1 MSLKSSTK
9 TETNLYTLEVEIG
22 AEDFEA
28 AQVKAFSK
36 QKNRISLPGFR
47 KGKVTRKMA
56 ENFYG
61 KGFLYEEALDICYPK
76 AVEGAIEEAGL
87 EVVRTKTA
95 DIKSIGEE
103 GVLLS
108 VEVFVK
114 PEIEL
119 KAYKELKATKK
130 KVEATDEEVQ
140 SRIDELVERNSREV
154 SVEDREV
161 QNGDIAVIDF
171 EGFVDGVAFDGGKA
185 EEYEL
190 AIGSGSFIPGFEEQ
204 IIGHNSGDEFDVNV
218 KFPSEYAPELADK
231 DAVFKIKLHE
241 IKVKELPE
249 VDDEFAQDAADCD
262 TVDDLKKSLADE
274 IKKQKEDENEKEIR
288 SQLFD
293 KLAENVVAEIPE
305 VMVENELDNQIRDID
320 YRLSSQGLNFETYLK
335 YMGMTVEQYREQSK
349 PNAEVQVKIRL
360 ALEKIVALE
369 GIEISDEDLEKEYEK
384 FASQYQMELEQIK
397 KIIPADGLK
406 KDMAIDKAIEF
417 VRENAKVTTA
427 RKPRAAK
434 EKAEDKAEDKV
445 EEASDAE

>member
-9 TETNLYTLEVEIG
+9 TETNLYTLEVEIS

-61 KGFLYEEALDICYPK
+61 KGFLYEEALDICYPD
-76 AVEGAIEEAGL
+76 AVEGAIKEAGL
-87 EVVRTKTA
+87 EVVGTKAA

-103 GVLLS
+103 GVLIS

-114 PEIEL
+114 PEVEL

-130 KVEATDEEVQ
+130 KVEATEEEIQ
-140 SRIDELVERNSREV
+140 SKIDELVERNARIV

-161 QNGDIAVIDF
+161 KDGDIAVIDF

-190 AIGSGSFIPGFEEQ
+190 TIGSGSFIPGFEDQ
-204 IIGHNSGDEFDVNV
+204 IIGHKPGDEFDVNV
-218 KFPSEYAPELADK
+218 TFPTEYSPELAGK

-262 TVDDLKKSLADE
+262 NVDALKKSLADE
-274 IKKQKEDENEKEIR
+274 IKKQKEDENEREIR
-288 SQLFD
+288 TQIFD
-293 KLAENVVAEIPE
+293 KLSENVVAEIPE
-305 VMVENELDNQIRDID
+305 VMVENELDNQIKDID
-320 YRLSSQGLNFETYLK
+320 YRLSSQGIGFENYLK
-335 YMGMTVEQYREQSK
+335 YMGMTVEQYREKAK
-349 PNAEVQVKIRL
+349 PDAEKQVKIRL
-360 ALEKIVALE
+360 ALEKIVELE
-369 GIEISDEDLEKEYEK
+369 NIEVSDEDVEAEYKK
-384 FASQYQMELEQIK
+384 FAEQYQMDIEQIK

-406 KDMAIDKAIEF
+406 KDLAIDKAVDF
-417 VRENAKVTTA
+417 VRDNAKVTTA
-427 RKPRAAK
+427 RKPRATK
-434 EKAEDKAEDKV
+434 EKAAAEENEEKAK
-445 EEASDAE
+445 DAE

>member
-9 TETNLYTLEVEIG
+9 TETNLYTLEVEIS

-61 KGFLYEEALDICYPK
+61 KSFLYEEALDICYPD
-76 AVEGAIEEAGL
+76 AVEGAIKEAGL
-87 EVVRTKTA
+87 EVVGTKAA

-103 GVLLS
+103 GVLIS

-114 PEIEL
+114 PEVEL

-130 KVEATDEEVQ
+130 KVEATEEEIQ
-140 SRIDELVERNSREV
+140 NRIDELVERNARIV
-154 SVEDREV
+154 SAEDREV
-161 QNGDIAVIDF
+161 KDGDIAVIDF

-190 AIGSGSFIPGFEEQ
+190 TIGSGSFIPGFEDQ
-204 IIGHNSGDEFDVNV
+204 IIGHKPGEEFDVNV
-218 KFPSEYAPELADK
+218 TFPTEYSPELAGK

-262 TVDDLKKSLADE
+262 NVEALKKSLADE
-274 IKKQKEDENEKEIR
+274 IKKQKEDENEREIR
-288 SQLFD
+288 TQIFD
-293 KLAENVVAEIPE
+293 KLSENVVAEIPE
-305 VMVENELDNQIRDID
+305 VMVENELDNQIKDID
-320 YRLSSQGLNFETYLK
+320 YRLSSQGIGFENYLK
-335 YMGMTVEQYREQSK
+335 YMGMTVEQYREKAK
-349 PNAEVQVKIRL
+349 PDAEKQVKIRL
-360 ALEKIVALE
+360 ALEKIVELE
-369 GIEISDEDLEKEYEK
+369 NIEVSDDDVEAEYKK
-384 FASQYQMELEQIK
+384 FAEQYQMDIEQIK

-406 KDMAIDKAIEF
+406 KDLAIDKAVDF
-417 VRENAKVTTA
+417 VRDNAKVTTA
-427 RKPRAAK
+427 RKPRATK
-434 EKAEDKAEDKV
+434 EKAAAEESDEKAK
-445 EEASDAE
+445 DAE